1 MSSYLLLQIFDFGF
15 LLFQSELLTLNYLLH
30 LLVLLLLTLQNSLN
44 LKNERKERKTK
55 NVRKKKFFI
64 HEEIVHIQ
72 KEANSDFHLQVELDE
87 ISLSLG
93 QGRLQNV

>member
-1 MSSYLLLQIFDFGF
+1 ML
-15 LLFQSELLTLNYLLH
+15 E
-30 LLVLLLLTLQNSLN
+30 
-44 LKNERKERKTK
+44 
-55 NVRKKKFFI
+55 KKKFFI
-64 HEEIVHIQ
+64 HGEIVHVQ